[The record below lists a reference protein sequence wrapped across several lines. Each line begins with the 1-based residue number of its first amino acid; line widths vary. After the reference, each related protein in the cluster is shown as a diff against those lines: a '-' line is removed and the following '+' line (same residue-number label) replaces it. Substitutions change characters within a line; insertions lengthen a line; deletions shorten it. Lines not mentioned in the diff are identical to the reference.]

1 MKTIRTILITVACI
15 ALATVANAQ
24 NVGINSDGSAPDAS
38 AMLDVSSTSKG
49 FLAPRVAS
57 TADVANPATGLLV
70 YQTGGTPGY
79 YYYNGSAWTQLG
91 AASGAS
97 QWATAGSDIYYNS
110 GKVGI
115 GTTAPAVKLDVIG
128 EANFSENLTIAKNI
142 KWGNAGYGIQLSVA
156 TVGPRDALVSRNA
169 SGSTWVDVGSDAAW
183 SGVTLA
189 ANGGNVGIGTTT
201 PNNKLQI
208 GSTTYSVNSLAMGNG
223 TQNFAIDISARTIP
237 TFFSDNNFSFMAS
250 GGTGNVGIG
259 TTAPA
264 GVLQV
269 NSSST
274 ATDGKVII
282 SSPSNNFGQF
292 QIGNPSGT
300 EASMLFI
307 PGVTSF
313 GTSPA
318 STYSNSAIWSLG
330 GGVWGIGATTFG
342 IGNFGYGG
350 SILNVKSTGNVGI
363 GTTTPSQKLDVA
375 GNIKITNQGGSVAT
389 PDKIDLGT
397 SYSNGAS
404 RDQLKIYLYD
414 GGTTQRYGFGIGV
427 SSDIQYHSQ
436 VAHDFYVD
444 NSKRFSVTGSGGA
457 NTSDRRLKR
466 EILPLRNYGLQQV
479 MQLNPVTYIYK
490 DDSANTPQVG
500 FIAQEV
506 QQIIPEVVTGKE
518 GDLSKGE
525 TLGIVYGNLVPVLT
539 KAIQEQQATIEA
551 QQKTNQEQQAQ
562 ISDLSLKVE
571 KLTKLIETIQNK

>member
-1 MKTIRTILITVACI
+1 
-15 ALATVANAQ
+15 
-24 NVGINSDGSAPDAS
+24 
-38 AMLDVSSTSKG
+38 MLDVKSTTKG
-49 FLAPRVAS
+49 LLAPRM
-57 TADVANPATGLLV
+57 TAAQRGEITSPAAGLLV
-70 YQTGGTPGY
+70 YQTDATAGY

-97 QWATAGSDIYYNS
+97 QWTTTGSDIYYN
-110 GKVGI
+110 
-115 GTTAPAVKLDVIG
+115 T
-128 EANFSENLTIAKNI
+128 
-142 KWGNAGYGIQLSVA
+142 
-156 TVGPRDALVSRNA
+156 
-169 SGSTWVDVGSDAAW
+169 
-183 SGVTLA
+183 
-189 ANGGNVGIGTTT
+189 GNVGIGKAT
-201 PNNKLQI
+201 PTAQLDVVSSNTI
-208 GSTTYSVNSLAMGNG
+208 GISSTGSTTGATGLYHIANSNASTSWNLGVEGGAW
-223 TQNFAIDISARTIP
+223 
-237 TFFSDNNFSFMAS
+237 AS
-250 GGTGNVGIG
+250 GALGSLYIDKSGVGPLVTFAPSGNVGIG

-479 MQLNPVTYIYK
+479 MQLNPVTYIFK
-490 DDSANTPQVG
+490 DDPANTPQVG

-506 QQIIPEVVTGKE
+506 KQIIPEVVTGKE